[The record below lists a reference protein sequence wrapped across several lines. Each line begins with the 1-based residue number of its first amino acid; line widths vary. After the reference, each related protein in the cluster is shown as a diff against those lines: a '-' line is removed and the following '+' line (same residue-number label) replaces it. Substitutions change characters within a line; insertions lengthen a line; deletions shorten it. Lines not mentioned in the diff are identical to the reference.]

1 MRVNWINENI
11 WPPEKWSVFNQ
22 QVRTNN
28 DAEGWQH
35 NRLNERER
43 AKLSFYELVPKLF
56 AEARL
61 IPMQNKLFCKKKC

>member
-1 MRVNWINENI
+1 MKTFGPLKNKMVR
-11 WPPEKWSVFNQ
+11 FYQ